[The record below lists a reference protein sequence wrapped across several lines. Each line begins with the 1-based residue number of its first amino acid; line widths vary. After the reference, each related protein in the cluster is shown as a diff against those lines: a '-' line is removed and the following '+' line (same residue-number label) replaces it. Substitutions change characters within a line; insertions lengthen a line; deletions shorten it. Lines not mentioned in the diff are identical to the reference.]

1 MDKGVSDPLYG
12 NYRAKVV
19 DNKDKEKFGRVLV
32 YIPDLMPTL
41 DDRKDGIW
49 ARPANNPFGGR
60 NTEGDND
67 DNHYAGTSMI
77 PPKDS
82 WVWVFFEAGNIN
94 RPYYFGALD
103 LENTE
108 VLPENQ
114 VGTEYQKKWTLI
126 KTHEGRAIV
135 VSDDTFDERVEIT
148 GKKRQMKTPP
158 TGDTESVTKIDDNMT
173 TILLDERDGKQK
185 LLIRTYL
192 GDYVHIDIDEQ
203 SLQAYFKK
211 DMKLQCDGDF
221 FLTVNG
227 DINIKSKAGNG
238 KLEMAAGSLDIKVS
252 GDMKQG
258 SASHHINAQSESSLS
273 AGQKINRKA
282 GGIIA
287 DDGSTLIQQ
296 GGAASGASSPGGA
309 TDANPKG
316 DRNT

>member
-41 DDRKDGIW
+41 DDRKDGLW

-67 DNHYAGTSMI
+67 DNHYAGVSMI

-103 LENTE
+103 LENAK

-114 VGTEYQKKWTLI
+114 VGGEYQKKWTIL

-135 VSDDTFDERVEIT
+135 VSDDPDDARTEIT
-148 GKKRQMKTPP
+148 GKKRQISEPP
-158 TGDTESVTKIDDNMT
+158 SGDTGSVYTIDDNMT
-173 TILLDERDGKQK
+173 TILLDEREGKQK

-192 GDYVHIDIDEQ
+192 GDFIHVDIDERE
-203 SLQAYFKK
+203 LQAYFDS
-211 DMKLQCDGDF
+211 DMKLECNGDF

-227 DINIKSKAGNG
+227 DINIKSKAGDG
-238 KLEMAAGSLDIKVS
+238 KVEFGAGSLDVKVS
-252 GDMKQG
+252 GDIKEG
-258 SASHHINAQSESSLS
+258 ATSHNIDASADSNLS
-273 AGQKINRKA
+273 ALGKINRKA

-287 DDGSTLIQQ
+287 DDGATLVQQ
-296 GGAASGASSPGGA
+296 GGAAGSAKTPGGA
-309 TDANPKG
+309 SDANPKG
-316 DRNT
+316 ERDT